1 MASLALEIAREIMNY
16 YTVHVLEHSHVYG
29 ALWVFPVILIWFYIS
44 WTIILFG
51 AEVAYYLQDPLGEA
65 MEGRR

>member
-1 MASLALEIAREIMNY
+1 MNY

-29 ALWVFPVILIWFYIS
+29 ALWVFPVILIWFYVS

-51 AEVAYYLQDPLGEA
+51 AEMAYYLQDPTGEA